1 MRGKKAPVRKI
12 NTDPKYNRQDVAK
25 FINYIME
32 RGKKTV
38 AEKIV
43 YGSFD
48 IIQEKTKKSGLQIF
62 EQAIKKV
69 GPTVEVRG
77 KRVGGA
83 NYQVPF
89 PVRDERKMTLASRWI
104 ITAASNIKGKPM
116 AEKLATVLIDSAK
129 GEGSA
134 IKKRE
139 DVHRMADANKAF
151 AHFAKFG

>member
-1 MRGKKAPVRKI
+1 MVLLTLFKK
-12 NTDPKYNRQDVAK
+12 
-25 FINYIME
+25 
-32 RGKKTV
+32 
-38 AEKIV
+38 
-43 YGSFD
+43 
-48 IIQEKTKKSGLQIF
+48 KTKKSGLQIF